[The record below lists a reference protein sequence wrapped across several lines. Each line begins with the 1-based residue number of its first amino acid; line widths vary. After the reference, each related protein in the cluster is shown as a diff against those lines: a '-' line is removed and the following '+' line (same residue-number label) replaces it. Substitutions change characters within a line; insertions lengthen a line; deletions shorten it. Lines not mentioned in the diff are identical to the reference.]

1 MNHRLVIFALGRLLQ
16 MLAGAMV
23 VPTVIGYAEVWP
35 AGPVAALGD
44 PRVSGFFLAITLS
57 LVVGTM
63 MTRAQ
68 RAHEGFASNA
78 VREGFAIVAFGWV
91 LLTLFGA
98 LPLFVYFLYVRPADS
113 AGSVLHCFT
122 DAFFEVMSGFTTTGA
137 TILTDIEQV
146 PHGQLFWR
154 SMTHWLGGMGI
165 VTLVLAIFPAFGIAG
180 YQMFRGEVPGP
191 TAERLRPRLAQTAKI
206 LWWVYALLTFAE
218 ALLLYLGG
226 MTVFDSF
233 CHAFGTMATGGFS
246 TRNASI
252 GAYESAYIDWVVVV
266 FMLLAGTNFMIH
278 YSVLFTGR
286 LGVLK
291 HDREF
296 RFYLSVIT
304 IAVLIGT
311 GVVWV
316 RGVVS
321 PETALR
327 SFRPYPKSEAEMSAH
342 LEEEQQ
348 KVETLPGAFRQAAFQ
363 VVSLTTTTG
372 YATADFDVWPGA
384 LRLMFVVL
392 MFFGGCAGSTGGGMK
407 MIRVLVVLK
416 AAIRQVRQQIQPR
429 SVVPVKVGGRA
440 LPEGQVSGILGFF
453 VMFVLLFVLLTL
465 IMSFII
471 PDFSTAVTAVVATIC
486 NIGPG
491 LSGIGAVENYAWI
504 PLGGKWI
511 LSLSMLLG
519 RLEVY
524 TVLIAISPI
533 SWRK

>member
-1 MNHRLVIFALGRLLQ
+1 
-16 MLAGAMV
+16 MLAGAMLI
-23 VPTVIGYAEVWP
+23 PTAIGYAEVWP
-35 AGPVAALGD
+35 GGAVAALGD
-44 PRVSGFFLAITLS
+44 TRISGFFLAIALS
-57 LVVGTM
+57 LAVGTM

-68 RAHEGFASNA
+68 RTHDGFAANA

-91 LLTLFGA
+91 LLTLFGST
-98 LPLFVYFLYVRPADS
+98 PLFVYFLSIRPV
-113 AGSVLHCFT
+113 AGMGGVFQCFT
-122 DAFFEVMSGFTTTGA
+122 DAFFEVMSGLTTTGA

-146 PHGQLFWR
+146 PRGQLFWR

-191 TAERLRPRLAQTAKI
+191 TAERLKPRLAQTAKI

-218 ALLLYLGG
+218 ALLLHLGG
-226 MTVFDSF
+226 MTVFDAF

-252 GAYESAYIDWVVVV
+252 GAYDSGYIDWVVLV

-278 YSVLFTGR
+278 YSVLFAGR
-286 LGVLK
+286 VTVLK
-291 HDREF
+291 HDREL
-296 RFYLSVIT
+296 RFYLSVIA
-304 IAVLIGT
+304 IAILLGT
-311 GVVWV
+311 GIVWA
-316 RGVVS
+316 RGVVA
-321 PETALR
+321 PEAAQR
-327 SFRPYPKSEAEMSAH
+327 SFRSSPMTEAEMVEH
-342 LEEEQQ
+342 LDEEQE
-348 KVETLPGAFRQAAFQ
+348 KVRTFYGAFRHVAFQ

-384 LRLMFVVL
+384 VCLMVVVL

-407 MIRVLVVLK
+407 MIRVLVVFK
-416 AAIRQVRQQIQPR
+416 AAIRQVHQQIQPR

-440 LPEGQVSGILGFF
+440 LPETQVSGILGFF
-453 VMFVLLFVLLTL
+453 VMFILLFVLLTL
-465 IMSFII
+465 VMSFII
-471 PDFSTAVTAVVATIC
+471 PDFTTAVTAVVATIC

-491 LSGIGAVENYAWI
+491 LGGIGAIENYAWI
-504 PLGGKWI
+504 PLPGKWI

>member
-1 MNHRLVIFALGRLLQ
+1 

-23 VPTVIGYAEVWP
+23 VPTVIGYAEIWP
-35 AGPVAALGD
+35 AGPVTALGD
-44 PRVSGFFLAITLS
+44 TRVSGFFLAIGLS
-57 LVVGTM
+57 LAVGTM

-68 RAHEGFASNA
+68 RTHEGFAANA

-91 LLTLFGA
+91 LLTLFGSI
-98 LPLFVYFLYVRPADS
+98 PLFVYFLSDRPADGV
-113 AGSVLHCFT
+113 GSVLLSFT
-122 DAFFEVMSGFTTTGA
+122 DAFFEVMSGLTTTGA
-137 TILTDIEQV
+137 TILTDIERV

-191 TAERLRPRLAQTAKI
+191 TAERLKPRLAQTAKI

-226 MTVFDSF
+226 MTVFDAF

-252 GAYESAYIDWVVVV
+252 GAYDSNYIDWVVLV

-286 LGVLK
+286 IGVLK

-304 IAVLIGT
+304 LAIVIGT
-311 GVVWV
+311 GVVWIK
-316 RGVVS
+316 GVVS
-321 PETALR
+321 PEAALR
-327 SFRPYPKSEAEMSAH
+327 SFRSDPMTQTEMVAH
-342 LEEEQQ
+342 LEEEQA
-348 KVETLPGAFRQAAFQ
+348 KVDTFYGAFRRVAFQ

-384 LRLMFVVL
+384 LGLMFVIL
-392 MFFGGCAGSTGGGMK
+392 MFFGGSAGSTGGGIK
-407 MIRVLVVLK
+407 MIRVMVVLK
-416 AAIRQVRQQIQPR
+416 AAVRQVQQQIQPR
-429 SVVPVKVGGRA
+429 SVIPVKVGGRA
-440 LPEGQVSGILGFF
+440 LPESQVSGIVGFF
-453 VMFVLLFVLLTL
+453 VMFILLFVLLTFV
-465 IMSFII
+465 MSFII
-471 PDFSTAVTAVVATIC
+471 SDFTTAVTAVVATIC

-491 LSGIGAVENYAWI
+491 LGGIGAIENYAWI

-524 TVLIAISPI
+524 TVLIAVSPI